1 MRFSFYVKATHE
13 GFSAVF
19 DPSVYEPFCENVD
32 KLPATDLGMLRQSCV
47 CTFFLE
53 KDEKKARQEC
63 RAKIEGYYGA
73 LIRKAATFP
82 DRRMNYEQ
90 YNEYL
95 SRRLS
100 EGWEYQAIAEA
111 FEGPVHELAG
121 GTDLVKVLKGE
132 RTYDLQDT
140 MKVFATFS
148 RMKKAL
154 RPREKVSL
162 AICDRK
168 GGAK

>member
-1 MRFSFYVKATHE
+1 M
-13 GFSAVF
+13 
-19 DPSVYEPFCENVD
+19 P
-32 KLPATDLGMLRQSCV
+32 
-47 CTFFLE
+47 
-53 KDEKKARQEC
+53 
-63 RAKIEGYYGA
+63 AKIEGYYGA

-121 GTDLVKVLKGE
+121 GTDLAESAQGRTHIRPSGHHEGVRYLQPHEESPAPQGKGE
-132 RTYDLQDT
+132 
-140 MKVFATFS
+140 S
-148 RMKKAL
+148 RNL
-154 RPREKVSL
+154 R
-162 AICDRK
+162 
-168 GGAK
+168 